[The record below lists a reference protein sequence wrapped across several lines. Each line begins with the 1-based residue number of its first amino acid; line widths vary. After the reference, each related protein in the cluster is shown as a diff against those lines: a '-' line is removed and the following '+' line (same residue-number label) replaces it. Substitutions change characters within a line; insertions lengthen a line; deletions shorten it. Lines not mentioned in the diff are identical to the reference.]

1 MTNRQ
6 AAVLASRILCVWF
19 AYNAIVSLI
28 FLPNFL
34 SLLQQGSAYSS
45 FAGRRGAIGSSAGFE
60 RNMLMGVLGDLFRLC
75 LNAGAAIFFYRS
87 GPGLIRFLTGDVPDE
102 EIEAAR

>member
-6 AAVLASRILCVWF
+6 VAVLASRIFCVWF
-19 AYNAIVSLI
+19 AYNAIVSLL

-45 FAGRRGAIGSSAGFE
+45 FAGRRGGMGAAAGFE
-60 RNMLMGVLGDLFRLC
+60 RTMLMGLLSDLFRLC
-75 LNAGAAIFFYRS
+75 INTSAAIFFYRC
-87 GPGLIRFLTGDVPDE
+87 GPGLIRFLTGAPDE
-102 EIEAAR
+102 EVEPVR